1 MADITLLSTADWDHP
16 LWTNKQHVACS
27 LADLGH
33 RVLYVESLGL
43 RPLRR
48 GGGDLGRVW
57 QRLRH
62 GLRPPRRV
70 RAGVWVWSPLVLP
83 GASHPLARW
92 LNRQVLRLG
101 LAIARMGLG
110 FRRDWLW
117 TYNPKTLAVLAPAP
131 YRRLIYHAVDAIQA
145 QPAMPAAEIVAWE
158 QQLCRRAD
166 AVFVTSPQLLSSLA
180 PFNPHTFFYPNVAD
194 GAHFGR
200 ALSPDLTVPP
210 DLAALPGPRLGFVGA
225 ISAYKLDLALLE
237 TLARRQPGWSF
248 VLIGPVGEGDPQT
261 DVAALRQLANV
272 HFLGVRNYDQLPAYL
287 KGLDLGLLPLQ
298 RNPYTQAMFPMK
310 FFEYLAAGRPVVA
323 TAINALQPFAGV
335 ALLCE
340 PTAEAFATA
349 IHTAL
354 AGAGPGLEQ
363 RLRVAAAH
371 TYRGRTQAML
381 SDLAGLD

>member
-1 MADITLLSTADWDHP
+1 
-16 LWTNKQHVACS
+16 
-27 LADLGH
+27 
-33 RVLYVESLGL
+33 
-43 RPLRR
+43 
-48 GGGDLGRVW
+48 
-57 QRLRH
+57 
-62 GLRPPRRV
+62 
-70 RAGVWVWSPLVLP
+70 
-83 GASHPLARW
+83 
-92 LNRQVLRLG
+92 
-101 LAIARMGLG
+101 
-110 FRRDWLW
+110 
-117 TYNPKTLAVLAPAP
+117 
-131 YRRLIYHAVDAIQA
+131 
-145 QPAMPAAEIVAWE
+145 MPAAEIVAWE

-180 PFNPHTFFYPNVAD
+180 PFNPHTYFYPNVAD

-237 TLARRQPGWSF
+237 TLAQRQPGWSF

-323 TAINALQPFAGV
+323 TAINALQPFAEV

-349 IHTAL
+349 IHTADMGVGFGKMSPRRTSGSRQMSSYHAIARGEPPPQPDKMLKVYLL
-354 AGAGPGLEQ
+354 A
-363 RLRVAAAH
+363 
-371 TYRGRTQAML
+371 
-381 SDLAGLD
+381 DKK